1 MKTIIPCLWFKDN
14 ALEAINHYISV
25 FPDSKIIN
33 KYYYV
38 ENSPG
43 WKPWDLMSLDFE
55 LSWNHFQAIN
65 WWVAFEYNYSVS
77 FEIPCKDQ
85 KEIDYFYDK
94 LSSDPEAEQC
104 GWIKDKF
111 WVSWQLVPENLDKYL
126 SDKNKEKSWKVM
138 KALLDMKRI
147 DMDVLDKIYN
157 S

>member
-14 ALEAINHYISV
+14 ALEAINHYVSV

-33 KYYYV
+33 KFYNY
-38 ENSPG
+38 ENNPYA
-43 WKPWDLMSLDFE
+43 KEWDLLSLDFE
-55 LSWNHFQAIN
+55 LSGNHFQAIN
-65 WWVAFEYNYSVS
+65 WWVVFEYNYSVS

-85 KEIDYFYDK
+85 KEIDYYYDK

-111 WVSWQLVPENLDKYL
+111 WVSWQIVPENLDSYL
-126 SDKNKEKSWKVM
+126 LGPKEKSSKVM
-138 KALLDMKRI
+138 KALLEMKRI
-147 DMDVLDKIYN
+147 DIAALEKAYN